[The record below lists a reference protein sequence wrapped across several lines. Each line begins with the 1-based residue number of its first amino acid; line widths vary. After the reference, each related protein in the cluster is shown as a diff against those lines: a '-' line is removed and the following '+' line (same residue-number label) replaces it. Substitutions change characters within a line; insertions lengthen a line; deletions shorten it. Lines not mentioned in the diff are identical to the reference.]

1 MTKRIIIGDL
11 YNWEINSKGTPIS
24 LFQKAYYMSK
34 LERWCIHANDP
45 QFVEALEV
53 FCGED
58 NVEVYLKLN
67 GKCKR
72 ISFQLAYDYLGDV
85 YDFIDQ
91 IRGYKIAHHLT
102 KYVDDEFVENK
113 VNEYNMKYLKLVEE

>member
-11 YNWEINSKGTPIS
+11 YSWEVAKGTPIY
-24 LFQKAYYMSK
+24 LFRKAYNMSK
-34 LERWCIHANDP
+34 LETWTTYTNNP
-45 QFVEALEV
+45 QFIEALEV

-58 NVEVYLKLN
+58 NVEVYLRLN

-91 IRGYKIAHHLT
+91 IRGYKLAHHLT
-102 KYVDDEFVENK
+102 KYVDDEFVEK
-113 VNEYNMKYLKLVEE
+113 KLNEYNIKYLKLMEE